1 MFVAFFSLF
10 SSIVLLPIYLETLM
24 GYTAYLSGLV
34 LGPGGVAAMVAMP
47 IAGQLVN
54 RINPKWIIAFGIGVT
69 AYAVHLMSLFNL
81 EADFYAILWPRV
93 IMGFG
98 IGFLFVPLTTVTM
111 SGVNKE
117 QMGNATAIFNLLR
130 NLGGSFGIAF
140 VTTLLAR
147 REQFHQF
154 RLVEHLTPFG
164 RNFQTAVSQIQQF
177 LQYQGFASPVP
188 DQGVVGV
195 IYNNLLQQAAM
206 LSFNDCFFLVSI
218 MMLLLLPFVLL
229 MKKSGKGRV
238 QVTGIH

>member
-1 MFVAFFSLF
+1 
-10 SSIVLLPIYLETLM
+10 VLLPIYLETLM

-34 LGPGGVAAMVAMP
+34 LGPGGIAAMAAMP
-47 IAGQLVN
+47 VAGQLVN
-54 RINPKWIIAFGIGVT
+54 RINPKWILALGIAVT

-111 SGVNKE
+111 SGINRE

-130 NLGGSFGIAF
+130 NLGGSFGVAF

-154 RLVEHLTPFG
+154 RLVEHFTPFS
-164 RNFQTAVSQIQQF
+164 RNFQSVVPQIQQF
-177 LQYQGFASPVP
+177 LQYQGFTSAVP
-188 DQGVVGV
+188 NQGVVGI

-206 LSFNDCFFLVSI
+206 LSFNDCFFVLSL
-218 MMLLLLPFVLL
+218 MLMFVLPFVLL
-229 MKKSGKGRV
+229 MKKGKEAFSGPGV
-238 QVTGIH
+238 H